1 MDKSIKIIIG
11 LLITLVGAYSYIQW
25 PGNLL
30 ALWTVIKGLFGLGV
44 VFIGLIFILVGA
56 TE

>member
-1 MDKSIKIIIG
+1 MDKTLKIILG
-11 LLITLVGAYSYIQW
+11 LLIVLFGAYTYVQW

-30 ALWTVIKGLFGLGV
+30 ALWTVIKALFGLGV
-44 VFIGLIFILVGA
+44 IFIGLIFILVGV

>member
-1 MDKSIKIIIG
+1 MDKSLKIILG
-11 LLITLVGAYSYIQW
+11 LFISLLGAYTYVQW
-25 PGNLL
+25 PGNLA